1 MVKTLKIP
9 QLEINLINKLMQL
22 TGKEISEKYGI
33 KEGELFV
40 HTVHFTEK
48 IKVEFKL
55 IVSDFP
61 YVVAILWDD
70 DTQEVWTRDD
80 DLFEGVWN
88 LEYKDEFYTVI
99 VESAE

>member
-9 QLEINLINKLMQL
+9 QLEIDLINELMVL
-22 TGKEISEKYGI
+22 TGEEIREKYGI

-40 HTVHFTEK
+40 HTVRFTEN

-55 IVSDFP
+55 IVSGFP
-61 YVVAILWDD
+61 YVVAILWDN

-80 DLFEGVWN
+80 DLFEGDWN
-88 LEYKDEFYTVI
+88 LEHNNEIYTVI
-99 VESAE
+99 VEGAE

>member
-1 MVKTLKIP
+1 MIKTLKIP
-9 QLEINLINKLMQL
+9 QLEIDLINELMVL
-22 TGKEISEKYGI
+22 TGEEIREKYGI

-40 HTVHFTEK
+40 HTLQFSET
-48 IKVEFKL
+48 IKVDIKF

-61 YVVAILWDD
+61 YVVATLWDD
-70 DTQEVWTRDD
+70 DIQEVWTRDD

-88 LEYKDEFYTVI
+88 LEHKNEIYTVI

>member
-9 QLEINLINKLMQL
+9 QLEVDFINRLMVL
-22 TGKEISEKYGI
+22 AGEEIRKKYGI

-48 IKVEFKL
+48 NKVEFKL

-61 YVVAILWDD
+61 YVVAILWNDD
-70 DTQEVWTRDD
+70 IQEVWTRDD

-88 LEYKDEFYTVI
+88 LEYKDEIYTVI

>member
-40 HTVHFTEK
+40 HTLQFSET
-48 IKVEFKL
+48 IKVDIKFN
-55 IVSDFP
+55 VSDFP

-70 DTQEVWTRDD
+70 DIQEVWTRDD

-88 LEYKDEFYTVI
+88 LEHKNEIYTVI